1 MIQDPTEAHMKA
13 IEYHRQYM
21 EAVTQLSFDPMPNP
35 NIGWCLSKTVT
46 CKLCPSCAQQDNI
59 GRSIRLAPARKSQF
73 FHTVSFPAASPTKF
87 SGTDDKDSDK
97 LYGDDKRRVH
107 TGPNPLHN

>member
-1 MIQDPTEAHMKA
+1 MTVYIEGERTRGGRRRHNTARISVFLLCVILIFIQ
-13 IEYHRQYM
+13 
-21 EAVTQLSFDPMPNP
+21 
-35 NIGWCLSKTVT
+35 
-46 CKLCPSCAQQDNI
+46 LCPSCAQQDNI

-73 FHTVSFPAASPTKF
+73 FHTVSIPAASPTKF